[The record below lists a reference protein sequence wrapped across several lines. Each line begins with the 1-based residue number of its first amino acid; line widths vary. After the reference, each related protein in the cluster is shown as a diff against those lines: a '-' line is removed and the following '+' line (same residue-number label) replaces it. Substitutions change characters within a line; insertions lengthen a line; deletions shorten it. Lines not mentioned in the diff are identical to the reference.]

1 MRRLVWA
8 LRRIFPDCITLSQA
22 IAFNM
27 FLAFFPLLL
36 FTLGLLGGTSLFHD
50 ALQEIPNHLSL
61 ILPPGSAGVVSA
73 YFVRKTVHT
82 WKWMVLGL
90 GGTMLTGMQVMV
102 GYIEGFRVIEAD
114 LLRPGYWRR
123 QARALAM
130 LCLTLVPMLAVVI
143 LTVFGK
149 QTRAWLM
156 VRTRSVYMTR
166 ELEIALSAIVV
177 FVLAMGVLVV
187 LYRLG
192 GPGHART
199 RDVLPGALVSTIL
212 WWAVDIGFGWYVR
225 KMPYDAM
232 YRGLAGAIGLLIWM
246 FLTAMIVLLG
256 AAYNA
261 EVREELA
268 EERATATQGRPKTL
282 TIR

>member
-1 MRRLVWA
+1 
-8 LRRIFPDCITLSQA
+8 
-22 IAFNM
+22 
-27 FLAFFPLLL
+27 
-36 FTLGLLGGTSLFHD
+36 
-50 ALQEIPNHLSL
+50 
-61 ILPPGSAGVVSA
+61 
-73 YFVRKTVHT
+73 
-82 WKWMVLGL
+82 MVLGL
-90 GGTMLTGMQVMV
+90 GGTLITGMQVMV
-102 GYIEGFRVIEAD
+102 GYIEGFRVIEGD

-123 QARALAM
+123 QARALVM

-166 ELEIALSAIVV
+166 ELEIMLSGIVV

-192 GPGHART
+192 RPGHRST
-199 RDVLPGALVSTIL
+199 LDLLPGALVATIF
-212 WWAVDIGFGWYVR
+212 WWAADIIFGWYVR

-232 YRGLAGAIGLLIWM
+232 YRGLAAAIGLLIWM

-261 EVREELA
+261 EAREDLAVAREE
-268 EERATATQGRPKTL
+268 ATPGRPNTL
-282 TIR
+282 TIH